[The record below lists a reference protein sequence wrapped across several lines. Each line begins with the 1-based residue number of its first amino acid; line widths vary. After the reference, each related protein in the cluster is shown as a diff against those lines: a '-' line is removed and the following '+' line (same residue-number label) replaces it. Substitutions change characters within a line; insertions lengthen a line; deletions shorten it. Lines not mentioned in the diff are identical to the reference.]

1 MGVAAGDGVE
11 VDATE
16 ELTDSQELGSCLIW
30 HIVGR
35 RQVASLECGGEGL
48 RGVAC
53 PGEGSRGLEGAYLLV
68 TGEEDKDKGGRRRW
82 TYWLVFQWA
91 VGEPARHTGTA
102 VEGRDGC
109 PGWLHAH

>member
-48 RGVAC
+48 RGAVC
-53 PGEGSRGLEGAYLLV
+53 RVVGENGGLDGAYL
-68 TGEEDKDKGGRRRW
+68 
-82 TYWLVFQWA
+82 
-91 VGEPARHTGTA
+91 
-102 VEGRDGC
+102 
-109 PGWLHAH
+109 